1 MTLLDNIQKTQTYKF
16 TENGATALNSTGTA
30 LLDLFATSGA
40 LRYRSDADI
49 TDMFLKAMAEDNT
62 LTTKLAFYTRDIR
75 GGLGERRSARIMY
88 KALAKYYPNI
98 IANNAHLMAEYGRFD
113 DLFTLFN
120 SDAEP
125 KAIEIIANQLKS
137 DTDNMLKGE
146 PISLLDG
153 VFLVQPN
160 LIRYGYTK
168 E

>member
-1 MTLLDNIQKTQTYKF
+1 
-16 TENGATALNSTGTA
+16 
-30 LLDLFATSGA
+30 
-40 LRYRSDADI
+40 
-49 TDMFLKAMAEDNT
+49 
-62 LTTKLAFYTRDIR
+62 
-75 GGLGERRSARIMY
+75 MY